1 MTTKITGGSL
11 RGRTLRIRRDVGL
24 RPTAERVRSAIFSI
38 LGTGKVEGSRVL
50 DLFAGTGAMG
60 IEALSRGAAWADFIE
75 SDGLRCKQ
83 LREFTRTLGL
93 DEITRVFNKD
103 AARTLD
109 IVTGCYDLVFIDP
122 PYQLNP
128 WENLMTN
135 LGNTLILNTGSFVI
149 AEHRYDRE
157 LLQTYDRLTLA
168 ESRRYGDTSIS
179 IYVTGVKIV

>member
-1 MTTKITGGSL
+1 MTTKITGGRL
-11 RGRTLRIRRDVGL
+11 RGRKLRIRRDRGL
-24 RPTAERVRSAIFSI
+24 RPTTERVRGAIFSI
-38 LGTGKVEGSRVL
+38 LGIGKVEGSKVL
-50 DLFAGTGAMG
+50 DLFAGSGAMG
-60 IEALSRGAAWADFIE
+60 VEALSRGAAWVDFIE

-83 LREFTRTLGL
+83 LREVTRTLGL
-93 DEITRVFNKD
+93 DDVTRVFKKD
-103 AARTLD
+103 AVRGLD

-128 WENLMTN
+128 WENLMIN
-135 LGNTLILNTGSFVI
+135 LGKTLILNTNSFVV

>member
-1 MTTKITGGSL
+1 M
-11 RGRTLRIRRDVGL
+11 RGRTLRIRKNVGL

-83 LREFTRTLGL
+83 LRESTRTLGL

-109 IVTGCYDLVFIDP
+109 IVTDC
-122 PYQLNP
+122 
-128 WENLMTN
+128 
-135 LGNTLILNTGSFVI
+135 
-149 AEHRYDRE
+149 
-157 LLQTYDRLTLA
+157 
-168 ESRRYGDTSIS
+168 
-179 IYVTGVKIV
+179 